1 VTGRT
6 PSVAAPPGVPP
17 PTDRVLRRRRTL
29 PGGRAVVGALLVA
42 AAAIGVTGVVLRA
55 TAAPTT
61 AFVVAGT
68 TLEPGQRFETAED
81 VRAAF
86 GRTTVDLPPTLA
98 ERAIPAERI
107 DDLVGSVLVSPLDRG
122 DLVVRSAFAEARDG
136 DGRDVLSF
144 LVPRSAAVGGAL
156 RSGDLVD
163 VVATYGSGTAA
174 VTDYVARGITVV
186 AAVAPDAGVVGT
198 SGDLTITLAVDDA
211 AQVLAL
217 GHAFSTGD
225 VLLVRSSG
233 VVGDRTPGAV
243 RDPSADPDGELADD
257 GSTADADATTD
268 DDGDAAEQ
276 ADDDG

>member
-1 VTGRT
+1 MEATSVDGRPT
-6 PSVAAPPGVPP
+6 VSAPGARMGQE
-17 PTDRVLRRRRTL
+17 RVLRRRRTL

-42 AAAIGVTGVVLRA
+42 ASAVGVTGVVLRA
-55 TAAPTT
+55 TATPTT

-68 TLEPGQRFETAED
+68 ALEPGQRFETSED

-86 GRTTVDLPPTLA
+86 GQTVVDLPPTLA

-107 DDLVGSVLVSPLDRG
+107 DDLVGSVLVAPLDRG
-122 DLVVRSAFAEARDG
+122 DLVVRSAFAEGRDG

-156 RSGDLVD
+156 RSGDVVD

-174 VTDYVARGITVV
+174 VTEYVARGITVI

-198 SGDLTITLAVDDA
+198 AGDLTVTLAVDDA
-211 AQVLAL
+211 AHVLAL

-233 VVGDRTPGAV
+233 AADATPGAV
-243 RDPSADPDGELADD
+243 RGPGDPDASDAGPPGSEVAEEGEAD
-257 GSTADADATTD
+257 GS
-268 DDGDAAEQ
+268 EQ
-276 ADDDG
+276 ADGDG